1 MDTVLTHL
9 RDLINEYEARLSKF
23 TVVMLA
29 IQSGAPAGEVV
40 AEVVRYAM
48 ESEGVVGN
56 AEDVEPMSDDV
67 AETMVFTMGS
77 AANAALNDLRFLEA
91 LLTGEG
97 VVE

>member
-9 RDLINEYEARLSKF
+9 RDLITEYEARLSKF

-40 AEVVRYAM
+40 AEVVRFAV
-48 ESEGVVGN
+48 ESEGVGSG
-56 AEDVEPMSDDV
+56 EDVEPMSDEV
-67 AETMVFTMGS
+67 AETMVFSLGS